1 MKTRGLFGILV
12 IVLAF
17 GITVIGCNI
26 DTNIDT
32 NTDSNGIDPALN
44 GDWIIESS
52 NFERINS
59 NGNLETFQNGYPMHK
74 GTYTTSNGY
83 ITSQITSIYVS
94 LTDQWYTRSE
104 FEKYLKTL
112 GNFTEEG
119 VKAEVNSQFAAKTV
133 AYAVSDDTWTLT
145 LDNGDITIFIRK

>member
-1 MKTRGLFGILV
+1 MKLV
-12 IVLAF
+12 IVLTF
-17 GITVIGCNI
+17 GITVIGCNMG
-26 DTNIDT
+26 TG
-32 NTDSNGIDPALN
+32 TDSNGIDPALD
-44 GDWIIESS
+44 GTWIIEIS

-59 NGNLETFQNGYPMHK
+59 NGNLETYQNGYPMHR

-104 FEKYLKTL
+104 FESYLRTT

-119 VKAEVNSQFAAKTV
+119 ASKEVNDQFNTKKAAYT
-133 AYAVSDDTWTLT
+133 VSDNTWTLT
-145 LDNGDITIFIRK
+145 FDNGNQTTFIRK